1 MTHTIAVC
9 TVEET
14 PDDGHRNCPKHV
26 EFYSKNKIWEI
37 SASGW
42 FYYKNLSRCTV
53 TWKSDS
59 CYLYSVYFVSH
70 RPHVSGMFVAHH
82 QDVYC
87 IYTTIGTCCAF
98 LVGMS
103 VGRVG
108 LEFHSKPANVQ
119 SAKNHNTYQLLYI
132 YSITPDDELQI
143 CPKHVE
149 GDWRNKL
156 RINSA
161 SGWFLLHTNSVTIEY
176 SRWWI

>member
-1 MTHTIAVC
+1 MRLVGFIIRIYHDARSPERQIHAIYTQ
-9 TVEET
+9 
-14 PDDGHRNCPKHV
+14 
-26 EFYSKNKIWEI
+26 FI
-37 SASGW
+37 S
-42 FYYKNLSRCTV
+42 F
-53 TWKSDS
+53 
-59 CYLYSVYFVSH
+59 SH

-149 GDWRNKL
+149 GD
-156 RINSA
+156 
-161 SGWFLLHTNSVTIEY
+161 
-176 SRWWI
+176 